1 MSRKKAAGSRRRGKR
16 TCRKQRSISRKHKSR
31 TPKAVYRHPL
41 AAAMADLLKG
51 LVPAA
56 ADKPRRGHTLLWTPL
71 LLSLCAILMSWDPSP
86 SLAARFEVAGLSLGN
101 LLPGKD
107 KGGTYQ
113 GWIKAMMRNGTL
125 HQRLADRLRESIR
138 QMATDAGCWLR
149 EGWCAFTADSSK
161 FNCPRTQE
169 NETAFGCASKKGKCP
184 GIPQQL
190 LTLLWHMG
198 TGLPWAWEAGVAKA
212 SEREQLLWMLP
223 LLPVQ
228 ALLVADAGFVG
239 YELLKA
245 IADSDR
251 HFLIRVGANVS
262 LIRKL
267 GFFEEK
273 DDTVYLWPSYDTRKN
288 TWRKHKAPMVLRLIR
303 IQEPGKKT
311 VYLLSNVLDESRLSQ
326 RVAHLFYR
334 LRWGVEVFF
343 RSLKQTLDRRKLASA
358 APTQAKLELAWAVI
372 GITVLGYLS
381 VSAVL
386 AEGKDPLSCSVAL
399 ALATVRRCAR
409 CNAAGAGDLQTQLAA
424 ALKDS
429 YIRTAP
435 KASRNWPR
443 RKRCKPPGRPRLR
456 RATKAEIKMAQDLHR
471 NSVVNQFTA

>member
-1 MSRKKAAGSRRRGKR
+1 MSRKKAAGRRGRGKR
-16 TCRKQRSISRKHKSR
+16 ACSKQRSNSRKPA
-31 TPKAVYRHPL
+31 PKAAYRHPL

-56 ADKPRRGHTLLWTPL
+56 ADKPRRGHKLLWTPL
-71 LLSLCAILMSWDPSP
+71 LLSFCAILMSWDPSP
-86 SLAARFEVAGLSLGN
+86 SLAARFEAAGLSLGN
-101 LLPGKD
+101 LLPSKD

-113 GWIKAMMRNGTL
+113 GWIKAMVRNGTL
-125 HQRLADRLRESIR
+125 HQRLADRLRDSIR
-138 QMATDAGCWLR
+138 QMAQGAGCWLR
-149 EGWCAFTADSSK
+149 EGWCPFTADSSK

-169 NETAFGCASKKGKCP
+169 NEKAFGCASKKGKCP

-190 LTLLWHMG
+190 LTVLWHMG
-198 TGLPWAWEAGVAKA
+198 SGLPWAWEAGVAKA
-212 SEREQLLWMLP
+212 SEREQLLSMLG
-223 LLPVQ
+223 LLPIQ

-245 IADSDR
+245 IAASDR

-262 LIRKL
+262 LIGKL
-267 GFFEEK
+267 GFFQEK
-273 DDTVYLWPSYDTRKN
+273 DDTVYLWPTYDSRHG
-288 TWRKHKAPMVLRLIR
+288 TWRQRKAPLVLRLIR

-311 VYLLSNVLDESRLSQ
+311 VYLLSNVLEQPRLSQ
-326 RVAHLFYR
+326 RVAHVFYR

-358 APTQAKLELAWAVI
+358 APAQAKLELQWAVM

-381 VSAVL
+381 VSAVV
-386 AEGKDPLSCSVAL
+386 AAGKDPLSYSVAL
-399 ALATVRRCAR
+399 ALAVLRRCAR
-409 CNAAGAGDLQTQLAA
+409 CSASAAGDLAAQLAM

-435 KASRNWPR
+435 KRSRNWPR

-456 RATKAEIKMAQDLHR
+456 RATKAEVKMAQELHR